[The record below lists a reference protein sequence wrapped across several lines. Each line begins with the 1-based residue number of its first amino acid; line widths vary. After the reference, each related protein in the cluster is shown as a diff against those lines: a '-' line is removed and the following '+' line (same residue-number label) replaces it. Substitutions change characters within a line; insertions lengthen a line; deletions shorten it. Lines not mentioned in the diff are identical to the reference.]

1 MKRPHLDELADHPTA
16 TVTLGWLWLA
26 AIVIAGVAATF
37 DKF

>member
-1 MKRPHLDELADHPTA
+1 MCVADHATA